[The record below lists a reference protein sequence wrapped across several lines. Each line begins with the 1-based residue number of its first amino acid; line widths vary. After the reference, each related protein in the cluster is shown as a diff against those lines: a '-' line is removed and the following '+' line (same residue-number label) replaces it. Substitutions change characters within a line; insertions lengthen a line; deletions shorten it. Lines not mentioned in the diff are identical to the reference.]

1 MIHIKKYIYIYLKK
15 ERESVLTFSTKV
27 HVDISRLS
35 LVYPT
40 VHVWKGLVDSKVALG
55 IIVAEIETQKESRV
69 SKEYLS
75 WFMSKPAVDNHS
87 SLGSIR
93 KKKHEILSVKIIL
106 PYLSPYNFF
115 INKDLVP

>member
-1 MIHIKKYIYIYLKK
+1 M
-15 ERESVLTFSTKV
+15 
-27 HVDISRLS
+27 
-35 LVYPT
+35 
-40 VHVWKGLVDSKVALG
+40 ALG

-75 WFMSKPAVDNHS
+75 RFMSKPAVDNHS

-93 KKKHEILSVKIIL
+93 KNHEILSVKIIL

-115 INKDLVP
+115 IDKDLVP

>member
-40 VHVWKGLVDSKVALG
+40 V
-55 IIVAEIETQKESRV
+55 RV
-69 SKEYLS
+69 
-75 WFMSKPAVDNHS
+75 
-87 SLGSIR
+87 
-93 KKKHEILSVKIIL
+93 
-106 PYLSPYNFF
+106 
-115 INKDLVP
+115 